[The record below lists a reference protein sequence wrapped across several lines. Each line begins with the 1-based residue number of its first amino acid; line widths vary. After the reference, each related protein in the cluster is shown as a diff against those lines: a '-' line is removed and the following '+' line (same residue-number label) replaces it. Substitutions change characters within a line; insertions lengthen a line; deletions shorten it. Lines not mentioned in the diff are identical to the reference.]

1 MDGTVMSKRAIKAL
15 IDQGSV
21 RDWDDPRLY
30 TLRGL
35 RRRGVPPGAIL
46 SFIAELGVT
55 TANTSIQ
62 VARFDQSLRRFLE
75 RSVPRIMLVLD
86 PIPVTI
92 ENFEDLNKTHMQVPF
107 SPKDPEMGSHEVS
120 VTKILFID
128 RSDFREVADDNFFR
142 LAPGKTVGLLN
153 FPAPITAT
161 RFTADSIGRVTHI
174 FAMATPGAPK
184 PRAFI
189 HWVPD
194 GSEEVEVRV
203 HSSLFRSDQSSS
215 GDGDLEDHLSSE
227 SEVVYKNALIE
238 AGLDDVRSKSPWP
251 RQTVG
256 EQEDRHERLE
266 GVRFQAMRIGY
277 FVS

>member
-1 MDGTVMSKRAIKAL
+1 MSKRAIKAL

-128 RSDFREVADDNFFR
+128 RSDFREAADDNFFR